1 MIFGNSSTMNTTIAN
16 IINDCGNQVHFSRK
30 LLENYWWTLDSNVKF
45 MMNTLSEQIYKQ
57 FVKSIEDIDIPE
69 DMNLLVEFLS
79 QANVSNIPMLVKA
92 IETDLTILEGY
103 FGQIN
108 ASNSTLPDYLV
119 QTTVDQVSLI
129 EIIDKLDL
137 KFMIILV
144 QSLCEKCAGI
154 NC

>member
-1 MIFGNSSTMNTTIAN
+1 MNTTITN

>member
-1 MIFGNSSTMNTTIAN
+1 
-16 IINDCGNQVHFSRK
+16 
-30 LLENYWWTLDSNVKF
+30 
-45 MMNTLSEQIYKQ
+45 
-57 FVKSIEDIDIPE
+57 
-69 DMNLLVEFLS
+69 
-79 QANVSNIPMLVKA
+79 
-92 IETDLTILEGY
+92 LEGY

>member
-1 MIFGNSSTMNTTIAN
+1 MNTTIAN